1 MVTFLWWSYQ
11 ICFFHLLRVYF
22 LRLDIQKNRRKS
34 SKLWP
39 MYQASITFQ
48 KCWLLAPPPLPTH
61 THAHSLYFL
70 GLCAKRDRFAWALVS
85 CHLITSFSNCKA
97 FYRTLTSWVPS
108 KLIACTLSPCF
119 SLKSQLLYVP

>member
-22 LRLDIQKNRRKS
+22 LRLDIQKIEEKVQNFGPCIRQVLFFKNAGFC
-34 SKLWP
+34 L
-39 MYQASITFQ
+39 
-48 KCWLLAPPPLPTH
+48 PPPLPTH

-97 FYRTLTSWVPS
+97 FYRTPTSWVPS